1 MHAVEE
7 KFRGN
12 SFFFQKKFENS
23 LIFFLKQKPPPD
35 YKPPKKSRK
44 IYLPET
50 MNEPDSNYI
59 GMIIGPRGTT
69 QKSLEQK
76 SGCKISI
83 RGKGSTKVFFF

>member
-1 MHAVEE
+1 
-7 KFRGN
+7 
-12 SFFFQKKFENS
+12 
-23 LIFFLKQKPPPD
+23 
-35 YKPPKKSRK
+35 
-44 IYLPET
+44 

-83 RGKGSTKVFFF
+83 RGKGSTKVIQHFNDFI

>member
-1 MHAVEE
+1 
-7 KFRGN
+7 
-12 SFFFQKKFENS
+12 
-23 LIFFLKQKPPPD
+23 
-35 YKPPKKSRK
+35 
-44 IYLPET
+44 

-83 RGKGSTKVFFF
+83 RGKGSTKVIFNKENFWNKMLKMRILVQKNRNGIR

>member
-1 MHAVEE
+1 
-7 KFRGN
+7 
-12 SFFFQKKFENS
+12 
-23 LIFFLKQKPPPD
+23 
-35 YKPPKKSRK
+35 
-44 IYLPET
+44 

-83 RGKGSTKVFFF
+83 RGKGSTKVKIILFFKKIKILLIFFSSKKLRWSLMINCIY